1 MRIALYNLTTTTK
14 FGGVESFVWDL
25 ARELA
30 GRDHQVTVIGGVGT
44 RREAAPGVRVISFP
58 FVSRSFWQAI
68 PPLRRAYAEAKLLE
82 RLTMAVSAL
91 PHLAMAGYDII
102 HIQKPYDLGPALL
115 ARRLGGAKVI
125 LGCHG
130 EDFYR
135 GDTWLARMVDA
146 SVSCSRFNAATIQSR
161 YGFAPQ
167 VVFNGIDIGLF
178 RPVEPDLVLR
188 RELSAHKGAD
198 QGAHKGADQGAHK
211 GADQGAHKGAPSGAH
226 KGAPSGAHKGA
237 PSGAHKG
244 APSGAHKGA
253 PSGAHKGAPS
263 GAHKGAPSG
272 AHKGAPSGAHKGAP
286 LLLFVGRLQP
296 WKGVETALRA
306 LPHISG
312 ATLLIAGDGEDR
324 VRLEQIVA
332 DLALGSRV
340 HFLGGVE
347 RRELPRLYSSVDL
360 LLATSHASET
370 FGIGP
375 VEAQACGL
383 PVVASRFGGFPEVVD
398 EGRTGLLVPA
408 RDPEALAVAVN
419 QLLADPAR
427 RAAMAAAAPAWAAQ
441 FAWPAVVDRIE
452 ALYRQIQGG

>member
-30 GRDHQVTVIGGVGT
+30 SRAHRVTVIGGAGP
-44 RREAAPGVRVISFP
+44 RREAAPGVRVVTFP
-58 FVSRSFWQAI
+58 FVPRAFWQAA

-82 RLTMAVSAL
+82 RLTMAVPAL
-91 PHLAMAGYDII
+91 PHLAAGGYDII
-102 HIQKPYDLGPALL
+102 HLQKPYDLGPALL

-130 EDFYR
+130 EDFYC
-135 GDTWLARMVDA
+135 GDRPLARRVDA
-146 SVSCSRFNAATIQSR
+146 AVSCSHFNAATVARR

-167 VVFNGIDIGLF
+167 VVFNGIETGLF
-178 RPVEPDLVLR
+178 RPQPPDGELR
-188 RELSAHKGAD
+188 GRLGLPAD
-198 QGAHKGADQGAHK
+198 
-211 GADQGAHKGAPSGAH
+211 
-226 KGAPSGAHKGA
+226 
-237 PSGAHKG
+237 
-244 APSGAHKGA
+244 
-253 PSGAHKGAPS
+253 
-263 GAHKGAPSG
+263 
-272 AHKGAPSGAHKGAP
+272 AP

-306 LPHISG
+306 MPLIPAAALLVAG
-312 ATLLIAGDGEDR
+312 AGEDR
-324 VRLEQIVA
+324 PRLERIA
-332 DLALGSRV
+332 AELGLGGRV
-340 HFLGGVE
+340 RFLGGLE
-347 RRELPRLYSSVDL
+347 RRELPQLYSSASL

-398 EGRTGLLVPA
+398 EGRTGLLVPP
-408 RDPEALAVAVN
+408 RDPQALAAAVN
-419 QLLADPAR
+419 TLLADPAR

-441 FAWPAVVDRIE
+441 FAWPAVTDRIE
-452 ALYRQIQGG
+452 AVYRSIL

>member
-25 ARELA
+25 ARELV
-30 GRDHQVTVIGGVGT
+30 GRDHHVTVIGGVGP
-44 RREAAPGVRVISFP
+44 RREAAPGVRVLTFP
-58 FVSRSFWQAI
+58 FVPRAFWQAA

-82 RLTMAVSAL
+82 RLTMAVPAL
-91 PHLAMAGYDII
+91 PHLARAGYDII

-115 ARRLGGAKVI
+115 ARRLGGARVV

-135 GDTWLARMVDA
+135 GDTLLARQVDA
-146 SVSCSRFNAATIQSR
+146 SVSCSRFNAATIRGR
-161 YGFAPQ
+161 YGFAPE
-167 VVFNGIDIGLF
+167 VVFNGIDTSLF
-178 RPVEPDLVLR
+178 RPVAPDPAIR
-188 RELSAHKGAD
+188 KD
-198 QGAHKGADQGAHK
+198 
-211 GADQGAHKGAPSGAH
+211 APV
-226 KGAPSGAHKGA
+226 
-237 PSGAHKG
+237 
-244 APSGAHKGA
+244 
-253 PSGAHKGAPS
+253 
-263 GAHKGAPSG
+263 
-272 AHKGAPSGAHKGAP
+272 
-286 LLLFVGRLQP
+286 LLFVGRLQP

-306 LPHISG
+306 MPHIPA

-324 VRLEQIVA
+324 ARLQGIAAE
-332 DLALGSRV
+332 LGLGGRAR
-340 HFLGGVE
+340 FLGAVE
-347 RRELPRLYSSVDL
+347 RRALPRLYSSADL

-398 EGRTGLLVPA
+398 EGRTGLLVPP
-408 RDPEALAVAVN
+408 RDPAALAEAVN
-419 QLLADPAR
+419 ALLADPAR

-452 ALYRQIQGG
+452 AVYRAVLCQ